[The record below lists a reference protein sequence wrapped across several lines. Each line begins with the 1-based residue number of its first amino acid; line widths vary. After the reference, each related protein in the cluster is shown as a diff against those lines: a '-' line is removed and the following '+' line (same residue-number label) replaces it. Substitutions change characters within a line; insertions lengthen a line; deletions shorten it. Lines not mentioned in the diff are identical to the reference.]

1 MHSVKTK
8 PSADGIEVWNNL
20 SAKVKDNLT
29 LYLAGENGQPVEIGM
44 FTCAN
49 CPEVKTCPF
58 AFDAYNTDGDC
69 LKDK

>member
-1 MHSVKTK
+1 VKTK
-8 PSADGIEVWNNL
+8 VTPDALEVWDNIEP
-20 SAKVKDNLT
+20 KVKENLT
-29 LYLAGENGQPVEIGM
+29 LFLADIIGHPVGVRD